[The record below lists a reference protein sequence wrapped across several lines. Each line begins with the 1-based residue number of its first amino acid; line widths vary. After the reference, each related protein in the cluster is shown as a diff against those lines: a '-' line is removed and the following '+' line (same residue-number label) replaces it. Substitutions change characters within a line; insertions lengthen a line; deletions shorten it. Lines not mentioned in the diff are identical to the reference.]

1 LFYVSHNNL
10 VSILERG
17 LNMTT
22 GVEGLFSIMLI
33 ILSIIFV
40 WILMSEVRWDK
51 ILKKHTSIKSR
62 MLQVVIAI
70 VIGYL
75 LGSFIL
81 QYWGY
86 STMLQQFVE

>member
-1 LFYVSHNNL
+1 MTGGMEGI
-10 VSILERG
+10 VSIA
-17 LNMTT
+17 
-22 GVEGLFSIMLI
+22 I
-33 ILSIIFV
+33 IIVSIIFA
-40 WILMSEVRWDK
+40 WILLSEVAWEK
-51 ILKKHTSIKSR
+51 LLKNARSPKAR

-75 LGSFIL
+75 FGNFIL

>member
-1 LFYVSHNNL
+1 
-10 VSILERG
+10 
-17 LNMTT
+17 MTT
-22 GVEGLFSIMLI
+22 GVEGLFSIVLI
-33 ILSIIFV
+33 VLSIIFV
-40 WILMSEVRWDK
+40 WILMSEIRWDK

-70 VIGYL
+70 VTGYL

>member
-1 LFYVSHNNL
+1 
-10 VSILERG
+10 
-17 LNMTT
+17 MTT
-22 GVEGLFSIMLI
+22 GVEGLFSIVI
-33 ILSIIFV
+33 NILCIIFV
-40 WILMSEVRWDK
+40 WIIMSEIRWDK

-75 LGSFIL
+75 LGGFFL

>member
-1 LFYVSHNNL
+1 
-10 VSILERG
+10 
-17 LNMTT
+17 MTT

>member
-1 LFYVSHNNL
+1 
-10 VSILERG
+10 
-17 LNMTT
+17 MTT
-22 GVEGLFSIMLI
+22 GVEGLFSITLI

-86 STMLQQFVE
+86 STMLQQFIE

>member
-1 LFYVSHNNL
+1 
-10 VSILERG
+10 
-17 LNMTT
+17 MTT
-22 GVEGLFSIMLI
+22 GVEGLFSITLI
-33 ILSIIFV
+33 VLSIIFV
-40 WILMSEVRWDK
+40 WILLSEVRWDK

-86 STMLQQFVE
+86 STMLQQFIE

>member
-1 LFYVSHNNL
+1 
-10 VSILERG
+10 
-17 LNMTT
+17 MTT
-22 GVEGLFSIMLI
+22 GVEGLFSITLI
-33 ILSIIFV
+33 VLSIIFV
-40 WILMSEVRWDK
+40 WILLSEVRWDK
-51 ILKKHTSIKSR
+51 MLKKHTSIKSR

-86 STMLQQFVE
+86 STMLQQFIE